1 METVL
6 LPEVTIEGVTQKM
19 GMIRKTAHSYSKEFT
34 GNFGQVRDAIILEAN
49 WLGYNELYTTK
60 NVISFV
66 GQMMLDNKQS
76 EIATENGL
84 QPFELFVLEST
95 RTLCEKIMSL
105 VRFSYDE
112 NSTDDLKK
120 KIRHTYDLHQLLKQE
135 EFLTFFHSKAFDE
148 MLLKVA
154 NDDIFSFKN
163 NNK

>member
-84 QPFELFVLEST
+84 QPFELFVLEPQEP
-95 RTLCEKIMSL
+95 CA
-105 VRFSYDE
+105 
-112 NSTDDLKK
+112 KK
-120 KIRHTYDLHQLLKQE
+120 
-135 EFLTFFHSKAFDE
+135 
-148 MLLKVA
+148 
-154 NDDIFSFKN
+154 
-163 NNK
+163 